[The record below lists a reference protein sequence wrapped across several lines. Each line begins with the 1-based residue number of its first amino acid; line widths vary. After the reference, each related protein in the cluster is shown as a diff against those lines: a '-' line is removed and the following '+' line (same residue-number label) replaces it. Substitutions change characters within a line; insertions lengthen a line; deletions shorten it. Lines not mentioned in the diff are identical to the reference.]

1 MSVLTL
7 NLLIN
12 LRGVTT
18 FVGTSLVKMAHALC
32 LGGDDIKDCQLVAPT
47 TRADNTR
54 GLSVATM
61 YRKLKAVGDD
71 EAASTWL
78 NTAIAR
84 ARHRVWAQLEDCNPA
99 CVASIDNPM
108 VVDIDATLIVVH
120 PDKEQARANRGNY
133 GYHPLV
139 AAVDYGDQLGGEIL
153 HIMCRAGNAGANT
166 ATDHITMLS
175 SILDAVGHS
184 HGDGTPWGKRL
195 AIRVDGAGG
204 TKQFLQHLHDQ
215 KLGFIVGLPTTHWH
229 AIPLPTIETSS
240 VHRSFRI
247 LIHLNSITL
256 KLLRIRLTG
265 HNKQAAFPSSQLD
278 SAHVHQQ
285 GVRSYRGSLAGAIFH
300 SDHGSVYTSK
310 DYRTLCTDYGVTQS
324 MGKVG
329 SSADNALA
337 ESFNATLKR
346 EVLRDARCFRS
357 AVHARREVFAWCVRY
372 NTQRRHS
379 YCNYM
384 TPQHYETTTCG
395 NLPLTA

>member
-1 MSVLTL
+1 MTL

-18 FVGTSLVKMAHALC
+18 FVGTSLVTMAHALC

-71 EAASTWL
+71 EAASTRL

-108 VVDIDATLIVVH
+108 VVDIDATLIAVH
-120 PDKEQARANRGNY
+120 SDKEQARANRGNY

-153 HIMCRAGNAGANT
+153 RIMCRAGNAGANT

-215 KLGFIVGLPTTHWH
+215 KLGFIVGLPTTH
-229 AIPLPTIETSS
+229 AI
-240 VHRSFRI
+240 VA
-247 LIHLNSITL
+247 
-256 KLLRIRLTG
+256 LT
-265 HNKQAAFPSSQLD
+265 HDL
-278 SAHVHQQ
+278 
-285 GVRSYRGSLAGAIFH
+285 
-300 SDHGSVYTSK
+300 
-310 DYRTLCTDYGVTQS
+310 TQS
-324 MGKVG
+324 GV
-329 SSADNALA
+329 
-337 ESFNATLKR
+337 
-346 EVLRDARCFRS
+346 
-357 AVHARREVFAWCVRY
+357 
-372 NTQRRHS
+372 
-379 YCNYM
+379 
-384 TPQHYETTTCG
+384 
-395 NLPLTA
+395 